1 MSVNLNLLL
10 SKYDQILI
18 PLPKAAK
25 EIGLCGSTARN
36 AVSNGSFPI
45 ATIKQGRLR
54 FVHVHD
60 LAAYLDAL
68 PIERDMDKRIGHKNF
83 VQEALSTLD
92 QAGEEGK
99 Q

>member
-1 MSVNLNLLL
+1 MSLNLNLLL

-25 EIGLCGSTARN
+25 EIGLCGATARN

-54 FVHVHD
+54 FVHVSD
-60 LAAYLDAL
+60 LAAYLDSL
-68 PIERDMDKRIGHKNF
+68 PVMHEMEKCKGYKNSDRRGDP
-83 VQEALSTLD
+83 VLD
-92 QAGEEGK
+92 LAGEGGER
-99 Q
+99 